1 MKEIDWYMRRMVM
14 KKKALILLTLCMVS
28 LTACGTKESVKPVP
42 ATEQTAKAEPTEEVQ
57 EVIETQKQE
66 VKKPEA
72 SNTRVI
78 KGFRSRAVETANDDG
93 TYDYKVYL
101 KEKDKKTKEEHEV
114 AYEIDNVPLHMEG
127 TNYFGEMNST
137 GVTEAGGYVGTM
149 FTYMNDS
156 EQFEDTVF
164 LLKDLDKITRND
176 ILDDQGW
183 LGTGDE
189 SNLISLNT
197 VENTDDY
204 IKIYYVCKNGDCPY
218 INYMIQ
224 DKTTGDRYEMSYYLS
239 GTWST
244 EDSDK
249 EIKNFVDT
257 LKLIPFDESLFEE

>member
-1 MKEIDWYMRRMVM
+1 M

-57 EVIETQKQE
+57 EVTETQKQE
-66 VKKPEA
+66 VKKPET

-78 KGFRSRAVETANDDG
+78 KMFRGRAVETANDDG

-127 TNYFGEMNST
+127 TNYCGEMQST
-137 GVTEAGGYVGTM
+137 GALETGGYVGTE
-149 FTYMNDS
+149 FIYMNDS
-156 EQFEDTVF
+156 EQYEDTVF
-164 LLKDLDKITRND
+164 LSKDLNKITRND

-197 VENTDDY
+197 LENTDDY
-204 IKIYYVCKNGDCPY
+204 IKIYYVCKDGDCPY
-218 INYMIQ
+218 VIYMMQ
-224 DKTTGDRYEMSYYLS
+224 DKRTDDRYMFMYSMR
-239 GTWST
+239 GTWSK

>member
-1 MKEIDWYMRRMVM
+1 M

-57 EVIETQKQE
+57 EVTETQKQE
-66 VKKPEA
+66 VKKPET

-78 KGFRSRAVETANDDG
+78 KMFRGRAVETANDDG

-127 TNYFGEMNST
+127 TNYCGEMQST
-137 GVTEAGGYVGTM
+137 GALETGGYVGTE
-149 FTYMNDS
+149 FIYMNDS
-156 EQFEDTVF
+156 EQYEDTVF
-164 LLKDLDKITRND
+164 LSKDLNKITRND

-197 VENTDDY
+197 LENTDDY
-204 IKIYYVCKNGDCPY
+204 IKIYYVCKDGDCPY
-218 INYMIQ
+218 VIYMMQ
-224 DKTTGDRYEMSYYLS
+224 DKRTDDRYMFMYSMR
-239 GTWST
+239 GTWSK

-257 LKLIPFDESLFEE
+257 LKLIPFDESVFEE